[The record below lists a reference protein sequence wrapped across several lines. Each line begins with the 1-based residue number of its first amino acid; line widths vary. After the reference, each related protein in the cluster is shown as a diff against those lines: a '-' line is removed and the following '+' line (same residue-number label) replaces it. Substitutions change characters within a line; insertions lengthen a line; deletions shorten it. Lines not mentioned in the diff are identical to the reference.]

1 MTEENLND
9 EKYHYYYNVQIKNS
23 SKNSANSPS
32 LRNPTLNFLDNNT
45 DSPLESFAEETKKNI
60 TNYKE
65 SLMKTIIIAM
75 LFLTIIVTERIAS
88 NPLISG
94 EIALLMKFQKSQF
107 LGIDPYD
114 NINYFY
120 ALLGNLGEF
129 RIFFL
134 IQTHVFITIYVGID
148 AFIALKTAF
157 LQFLGC
163 YIISIFSMFYATPR
177 PYWMNSKIRS
187 YFCDQTFSSPGEFQF
202 SFLFLVFY
210 LYKSLKELE
219 EEVVL
224 IGTER
229 ESMDSFALIPNDSGK
244 RNRIL
249 KAGLI
254 VCILIFFLVFF
265 FRYSQGL
272 SFLHTY
278 VVGFVY
284 FASLLALVIFGD
296 NFLQNMIKQT
306 TIMKN
311 YAKQKIFYWLAFL
324 FVAEAFAIFMQTS
337 FDMNE
342 IKLEWIENYVFFLK
356 KRPKVILFFH
366 IYLDPLPTKKRYRFN

>member
-1 MTEENLND
+1 MTEENFNE
-9 EKYHYYYNVQIKNS
+9 EKYHYFDNFQRKNS
-23 SKNSANSPS
+23 SKNNSPS
-32 LRNPTLNFLDNNT
+32 SKNITQNYLDIS
-45 DSPLESFAEETKKNI
+45 DSPLESFASETIKNI
-60 TNYKE
+60 TNYKK

-75 LFLTIIVTERIAS
+75 LFLTIIVMERIAS
-88 NPLISG
+88 NQLISG
-94 EIALLMKFQKSQF
+94 ELVLLINFQKSQL
-107 LGIDPYD
+107 LGIDPYEK
-114 NINYFY
+114 INSFY
-120 ALLGNLGEF
+120 ALVGILGEF
-129 RIFFL
+129 HIFFL
-134 IQTHVFITIYVGID
+134 IQTHIFITIYVGFD

-157 LQFLGC
+157 LQYLGC
-163 YIISIFSMFYATPR
+163 YLISIFSMFYALPR
-177 PYWMNSKIRS
+177 PYWMNSQIRS

-210 LYKSLKELE
+210 LYKSFKELE

-229 ESMDSFALIPNDSGK
+229 ESGDSFALMPNDLGK

-254 VCILIFFLVFF
+254 VCILFFFLVFF
-265 FRYSQGL
+265 YRYAQGL

-278 VVGFVY
+278 ALGLVY
-284 FASLLALVIFGD
+284 FASLLAVVLFCD

-324 FVAEAFAIFMQTS
+324 FIAEAFAILVKNC

-342 IKLEWIENYVFFLK
+342 IKLGWIENYVL
-356 KRPKVILFFH
+356 
-366 IYLDPLPTKKRYRFN
+366 